1 MKINLPFKIGST
13 SFILA
18 FVGILVVSLFAYY
31 NAVALVKKYSMA
43 HLTHELS
50 EITLNIGRS
59 YKNLEEDVAFLR
71 HSGPVNGM
79 VKDSAAG
86 KATTKVSPEF
96 WQARFAGLCTMVLK
110 QKPSYRSISVV
121 SNSGKELVRV
131 MKQKEKIAKINEAA
145 LRQLSGEPVFENA
158 LKLASGQNFI
168 SENFIQ
174 NRKVKNH
181 VIQTPFFSMS
191 TPVVA
196 KSGHVQGVL
205 IIEVDCAEFFFSTT
219 ILDPNFAVFIGDDSG
234 EIIAVN
240 EMSPET
246 QDAGIKE
253 SVSEDY
259 ALFTRQF
266 LDQNKKRSF
275 PLEIEEQGRK
285 VGVAADKYF
294 FDRQNSDRFIIV
306 GVQAPN
312 LPWMSDSSL
321 LRREIIML
329 VAIVAMFLGFIIF
342 FLTRLLV
349 RPILD
354 LAEAVDRISRGED
367 VVIPAVN
374 RSDETGI
381 LARSFA
387 ELVHQMND
395 ANQNLRQEIVLNKE
409 MEKERQNMQVKALS
423 HAKLASL
430 GEMATGIAHEINQPL
445 SFLKIVYEA
454 GLRDIA
460 AKRVNMV
467 EMADD
472 FNEALYQIGRIS
484 TIIDHLR
491 IYGHKDSQTQ
501 ARVNLA
507 EIIDRVLILMGERLR
522 INNIKLIRQIEKELP
537 DIYASPTRIEQI
549 FINLILNS
557 IYALQEREGK
567 EISISISSTAE
578 KIVMRFTDNGSGI
591 PPSVAKRIFE
601 PFFTTKEVGK
611 GTGLGLAVVYGIID
625 EHGGTIDYDTE
636 FTGGAS
642 FIITFP
648 LVANTHSSSGC

>member
-1 MKINLPFKIGST
+1 
-13 SFILA
+13 
-18 FVGILVVSLFAYY
+18 
-31 NAVALVKKYSMA
+31 
-43 HLTHELS
+43 
-50 EITLNIGRS
+50 
-59 YKNLEEDVAFLR
+59 
-71 HSGPVNGM
+71 
-79 VKDSAAG
+79 
-86 KATTKVSPEF
+86 
-96 WQARFAGLCTMVLK
+96 
-110 QKPSYRSISVV
+110 
-121 SNSGKELVRV
+121 
-131 MKQKEKIAKINEAA
+131 
-145 LRQLSGEPVFENA
+145 
-158 LKLASGQNFI
+158 
-168 SENFIQ
+168 
-174 NRKVKNH
+174 
-181 VIQTPFFSMS
+181 
-191 TPVVA
+191 
-196 KSGHVQGVL
+196 VL